1 MNKKLQVSDKDLPRV
16 LGEVL
21 QPEMNRHTIATN
33 QHGRGNCTKC
43 GRNLDWSQWHKPCG
57 ADSPADP
64 IPIDDWNVAIKWR
77 DWAVEEFNECEFES
91 ALKWVYNWLFLN
103 KIYSE
108 YDFYK
113 WVINKA
119 KPKHWLFAAAQCK
132 LESEN
137 NNGK

>member
-21 QPEMNRHTIATN
+21 TTGPYRHKWNARN
-33 QHGRGNCTKC
+33 FCEKC
-43 GRNLDWSQWHKPCG
+43 GFDDRNPHNGYDANCPV
-57 ADSPADP
+57 PDP